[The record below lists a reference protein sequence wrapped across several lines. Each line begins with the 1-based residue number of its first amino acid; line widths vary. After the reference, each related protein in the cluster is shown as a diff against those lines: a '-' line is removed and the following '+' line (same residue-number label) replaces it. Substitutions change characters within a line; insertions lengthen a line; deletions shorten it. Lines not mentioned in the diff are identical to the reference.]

1 MYEDFKECVIRLM
14 QHPIMSKPVSF
25 LSDSECLQAYDL
37 IKQLIDL
44 SVNEEYTQLDYIQMA
59 RLKYHLG
66 ELAYQLN
73 TDNDTTLLHY
83 KSLPH
88 LLEKGGFDLSLRKW
102 AELVSLRI
110 KE

>member
-1 MYEDFKECVIRLM
+1 M
-14 QHPIMSKPVSF
+14 QHPIMSKSVSS

-73 TDNDTTLLHY
+73 TDNGTTILHY
-83 KSLPH
+83 KALPH
-88 LLEKGGFDLSLRKW
+88 LLEKEGSTSASANGQNWSVWGQKNKKQFK
-102 AELVSLRI
+102 
-110 KE
+110 

>member
-14 QHPIMSKPVSF
+14 QHPIMSKPISF

-59 RLKYHLG
+59 RLKYG

-73 TDNDTTLLHY
+73 TDNGTTILHY
-83 KSLPH
+83 KALPQ

-102 AELVSLRI
+102 AKLVSLRT

>member
-44 SVNEEYTQLDYIQMA
+44 SVNEEYTQTNN
-59 RLKYHLG
+59 
-66 ELAYQLN
+66 EN
-73 TDNDTTLLHY
+73 TILHY

-102 AELVSLRI
+102 AELVSLRT